1 VAPAGEPEQV
11 MSLDAESVIERRRL
25 KRRVTIWRIAAV
37 VFGLLF
43 LALAVFGDREV
54 AGSASILPH
63 VARINVAGIITDD
76 RKMLEL
82 IDKVGKSDQ
91 VKAVILDINSPGGTT
106 TGGEAMYDAIR
117 RLTEKKP
124 VVATCGTLATSAAYI
139 VALAADR
146 IFVYGNTITGSV
158 GVIFQWANVTELLK
172 SLGIEVEEVK
182 SGPLKAVPSPFEPTD
197 EEARAVTEEMVED
210 AKVWFVDLVET
221 RRKIRSSAVPGL
233 TEGRI
238 YSGRQAVDYKL
249 VDQIGDER
257 AALSWLNKERGVPA
271 GLKVLQWEPKEESSG
286 LFGWLLDSGGSILG
300 LFGSRIAAVLGQA
313 SATLELDGLV
323 SVWHPAS
330 N

>member
-1 VAPAGEPEQV
+1 MV
-11 MSLDAESVIERRRL
+11 LDAESVIERRRL

-37 VFGLLF
+37 VLGLLF
-43 LALAVFGDREV
+43 VGAILFSQQMVGP
-54 AGSASILPH
+54 GSILPH
-63 VARINVAGIITDD
+63 VARISIAGVITDD
-76 RKMLEL
+76 RKMIEL
-82 IDKVGKSDQ
+82 IDKVAASDQ

-139 VALAADR
+139 VALATDR

-158 GVIFQWANVTELLK
+158 GVIFQWANVTELLDTI
-172 SLGIEVEEVK
+172 GIKVEEVK

-197 EEARAVTEEMVED
+197 ERTREMTQEMVDD
-210 AKVWFVDLVET
+210 AKVWFFDLVEE
-221 RRKIRSSAVPGL
+221 RRKIETNAVPGL

-238 YSGRQAVDYKL
+238 YSGRQAVKLKL

-257 AALSWLNKERGVPA
+257 AALRWLSKERDVPV
-271 GLKVLQWEPKEESSG
+271 GLKVVEWKPTAESTG
-286 LFGWLLDSGGSILG
+286 LFGWLFESTAAMLG
-300 LFGSRIAAVLGQA
+300 ISGSRIAALLGQA